1 MKDTYVRARIHS
13 DLKDKAEEV
22 LADLGFTM
30 SQAITLMLRQ
40 TVELGR
46 LPFEL
51 PAAPMPNA
59 QTLAA
64 LKHTDEHPEELIRHE
79 SSRALF
85 ESLGI

>member
-1 MKDTYVRARIHS
+1 MKDTYVRARIRS

-40 TVELGR
+40 TVELR
-46 LPFEL
+46 KLPFDL
-51 PAAPMPNA
+51 PAAPVPNA
-59 QTLAA
+59 KTLAA
-64 LKHTDEHPEELIRHE
+64 LKHTDEHPEDLIRHE
-79 SSRALF
+79 SSKALF